1 MIYQRHIVK
10 FNTICVVKLGL
21 RLYNIKIGHKLT
33 NLYEEKIP
41 NKNYNKEMERIIS
54 EIGRASCRERV

>member
-54 EIGRASCRERV
+54 G